1 MTTPETPDGQ
11 AVRSTPLLD
20 RILVWWS
27 NWKNRRV
34 AKAYRTMAEALRRDP
49 SFAESWRANIAC
61 VVHDTPASQT
71 AWETANETADR
82 LMAHLWGVRS
92 NKVLTGK
99 APSGDAKPEVKGN

>member
-1 MTTPETPDGQ
+1 MTKATTPAGQ
-11 AVRSTPLLD
+11 AVRSTHLLD
-20 RILVWWS
+20 RIRIRWS

-34 AKAYRTMAEALRRDP
+34 AKAYRTMSEALKNDP
-49 SFAESWRANIAC
+49 GFAESWRANIAC

-92 NKVLTGK
+92 NAAAHG
-99 APSGDAKPEVKGN
+99 GDGRSLP